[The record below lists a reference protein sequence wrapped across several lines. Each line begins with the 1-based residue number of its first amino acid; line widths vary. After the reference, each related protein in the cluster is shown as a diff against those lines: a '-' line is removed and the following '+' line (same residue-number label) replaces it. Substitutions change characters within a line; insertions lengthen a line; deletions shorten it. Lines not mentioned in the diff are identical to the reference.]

1 MSVLVEG
8 VSLSIMGLPE
18 RGLGLNGLNHIF
30 VNGVRGSSHGNDGA
44 NYDELEH

>member
-8 VSLSIMGLPE
+8 VSLGVMRLPE
-18 RGLGLNGLNHIF
+18 RGLGSDGLDHIF